1 MDRLLCVPPLLSLI
15 VSILLRSQYLPEY
28 HSPSILTMQELSETV
43 HIYGA
48 TDGPPGLRRHCA
60 RAIDSRSATGS
71 KGSPYRVPTQS
82 IVSEGTVRECIIVHT
97 RYSIQLDLVDHDH
110 RSIWRSSQWLL
121 VPPFRHVW
129 KDSTRTCLYFFFYGI
144 ETAW

>member
-48 TDGPPGLRRHCA
+48 TDGPPGLRRHCV

-82 IVSEGTVRECIIVHT
+82 IVFEGTVRECTIKQFLCPVQIFIDDGCWCIVASFGSSCIIV
-97 RYSIQLDLVDHDH
+97 RYSIGVTCVDL
-110 RSIWRSSQWLL
+110 
-121 VPPFRHVW
+121 
-129 KDSTRTCLYFFFYGI
+129 
-144 ETAW
+144 